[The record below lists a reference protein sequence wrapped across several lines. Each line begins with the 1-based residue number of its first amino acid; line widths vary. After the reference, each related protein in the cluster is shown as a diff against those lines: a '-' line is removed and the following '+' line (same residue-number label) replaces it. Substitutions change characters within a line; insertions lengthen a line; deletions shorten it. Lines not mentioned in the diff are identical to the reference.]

1 VRTLVLLTLL
11 ALVTPVAAEP
21 AAPTGDLAAYEVEGD
36 ADATGSDPRV
46 AALDEAFGRA
56 VGLAVKDLVDAEARK
71 ANKTALDKEIVGR
84 ARLWV
89 ARFTVNKDETSDGRR
104 QLSVTVRVDRDKM
117 RARLGEL
124 KIPVV
129 GLQAPVTPPPEQAGG
144 EKGGPPPAIGRG
156 AVVLLRVMGG
166 DGTHAS
172 FGPTADKD
180 APGLG
185 ALAATLRTA
194 GYAIRRSPAS
204 GTVRPDGDLPIG
216 DGDAEGLANEAKA
229 EAAAVASVT
238 IGGAIIVRGVA
249 TTALLVGARVRI
261 VEKGKKLGEGVAV
274 AAARGSEPAVV
285 AAAIDRALVAA
296 ATDALP
302 NASAPRPIAGGGPPF
317 SPPAPGGFTG
327 ADTPIPEP
335 GVVLVRL
342 PPKTPWGLV
351 AAELK
356 YLAGAKGI
364 TRAVL
369 RRMSPAGWVIGV
381 STTESVQRIAQ
392 IAKRA
397 PGNDSTA
404 NVKVVGDIVELALG
418 GAP

>member
-1 VRTLVLLTLL
+1 MRTLVVLLLVL
-11 ALVTPVAAEP
+11 VVTPVAAEP
-21 AAPTGDLAAYEVEGD
+21 APAGDLAAYEVEGD
-36 ADATGSDPRV
+36 ADAGGSDPRV

-71 ANKTALDKEIVGR
+71 ANKAALDKEIVGR
-84 ARLWV
+84 ARLFV
-89 ARFTVNKDETSDGRR
+89 ARFTVNKDETADGRR
-104 QLSVTVRVDRDKM
+104 QLMVTVRVDRDKM

-124 KIPVV
+124 KISVV
-129 GLQAPVTPPPEQAGG
+129 AAQAPVPVSVPPEQG
-144 EKGGPPPAIGRG
+144 GRG
-156 AVVLLRVMGG
+156 AVLLLRVMGG
-166 DGTHAS
+166 DGTRAS

-194 GYAIRRSPAS
+194 GYAIRKSPAS
-204 GTVRPDGDLPIG
+204 GSVRPDGDLPAG
-216 DGDAEGLANEAKA
+216 DGEAEALANEAKA

-238 IGGAIIVRGVA
+238 IGGAVTVRGVA
-249 TTALLVGARVRI
+249 TTALLVGARVRV

-302 NASAPRPIAGGGPPF
+302 SVAAPRAT
-317 SPPAPGGFTG
+317 PGGFTG
-327 ADTPIPEP
+327 ADAPIPEP

-418 GAP
+418 GGP

>member
-1 VRTLVLLTLL
+1 VRTLVLLLL
-11 ALVTPVAAEP
+11 LVVTPVAAEP
-21 AAPTGDLAAYEVEGD
+21 APPAGDLAAYEVEGD
-36 ADATGSDPRV
+36 ADAGGSDPRV

-56 VGLAVKDLVDAEARK
+56 VGLAVKDLVDAEVRK
-71 ANKTALDKEIVGR
+71 ANKAALDKEIVGR

-89 ARFTVNKDETSDGRR
+89 ARFTVSKDETADGRR
-104 QLSVTVRVDRDKM
+104 QLTVTVRVDRDKM

-129 GLQAPVTPPPEQAGG
+129 AVQAPTPPPEQG
-144 EKGGPPPAIGRG
+144 GRG
-156 AVVLLRVMGG
+156 AVLLLRVMGG

-172 FGPTADKD
+172 YGPTGDKD

-204 GTVRPDGDLPIG
+204 GTVRLDGDWPLG

-238 IGGAIIVRGVA
+238 IGGQVTVRGVA

-274 AAARGSEPAVV
+274 AAARGAEPAVV

-302 NASAPRPIAGGGPPF
+302 SAAAPRPT
-317 SPPAPGGFTG
+317 PGGFTG

-397 PGNDSTA
+397 PGNDTTA

-418 GAP
+418 GTP

>member
-71 ANKTALDKEIVGR
+71 ANKAALDKEIVGR

-104 QLSVTVRVDRDKM
+104 QLMVTVRVDRDKM

-124 KIPVV
+124 KIPVAAA
-129 GLQAPVTPPPEQAGG
+129 QAPVPVPVPPEQG
-144 EKGGPPPAIGRG
+144 GRG
-156 AVVLLRVMGG
+156 AVVLLRVLGG

-238 IGGAIIVRGVA
+238 IGGAVMVRGVA

-302 NASAPRPIAGGGPPF
+302 NASAPRPT
-317 SPPAPGGFTG
+317 PGGFTG

-397 PGNDSTA
+397 PGSDSTA